1 MRILVVED
9 EKELRE
15 AIGRRL
21 RAVGNAVDEV
31 DCGSSAHEQLAV
43 YDYAIVILD
52 RMLPDGDSLQHVLHW
67 RKNGITTPIL
77 FLTGRDSVQDR
88 IEGLE
93 AGADDYLVKP
103 FAMDEL
109 LARVATIARRGPTPT
124 PSVLQIADVEINFG
138 RREVRR
144 KDVLIPLRPKEYA
157 LLELFASRRGRVVS
171 RTAIIDACW
180 DEDHEPLSNV
190 EESLV
195 ASLRRKLGKPSIIR
209 TVRGTGYL
217 LEEPDCEE

>member
-21 RAVGNAVDEV
+21 RAVGNAADEV
-31 DCGSSAHEQLAV
+31 DSGASAHEQLEV

-52 RMLPDGDSLQHVLHW
+52 RMLPDGDSLQHVLKW
-67 RKNGITTPIL
+67 RKEGITTPII

-88 IEGLE
+88 IEGLK

-109 LARVATIARRGPTPT
+109 LARVATITRRGPASI
-124 PSVLQIADVEINFG
+124 PSVMKISDVEMNFG

-144 KDVLIPLRPKEYA
+144 REVLIPLRPKEYA
-157 LLELFASRRGRVVS
+157 LLELLASRVGQVVT
-171 RTAIIDACW
+171 RLAIVDACW
-180 DEDHEPLSNV
+180 DEAHEPLSNV

-217 LEEPDCEE
+217 LEDPDSEQ